1 MLWLLSTLELKEI
14 AAALLTLFVL
24 AVRYAILHILQS
36 RGFCSGTTSYKGT
49 PSAPAPSPLDLS
61 VRRLRERVECS
72 SASGLRPSTAI
83 SH

>member
-49 PSAPAPSPLDLS
+49 PSAPAPSP
-61 VRRLRERVECS
+61 
-72 SASGLRPSTAI
+72 
-83 SH
+83 